1 MGTEPAN
8 AKEHDVTDPIV
19 QTTAGAV
26 RGRWR
31 SDEAGHA
38 SAAFLGIPFAEPPV
52 GPLRF
57 EAPVPHAAWEG
68 VRDAGEMGATP
79 QRRPY
84 AEVTSIP
91 EPSFPGDSTLN
102 VNVFTPSPEP
112 SAEPLPV
119 LVWIHGGGFIAGSP
133 ASPWYDGRAFNRD
146 GVVTVTVSYRLGFD
160 GFGWIPDAPS
170 NRGVRDWL
178 LALEWVR
185 ANVAS
190 FGGDPERVTIG
201 GQSAGGGAV
210 LHLLATEQ
218 AQHLFHRVL
227 AVSPSAPAVKAEVA
241 ERIARRM
248 AELVGVEPTKA
259 GFATVPDEDLR
270 DLFDRAASAG
280 SGPAEQVTALLAGSP
295 SGPMLDGE
303 LVPRPVAES
312 IARGIGADKALVL
325 GATDDEFS
333 GAFAPMR
340 DRLRFVPAR
349 MLLRRLGLPAPVR
362 GAYVRANLDVRA
374 RGVAAVAGRYVT
386 DVVFRAPALQVARNR
401 GSSPTWLYRFSWPSS
416 VSGLSD
422 HCLDVPF
429 WFDCLEEGSVPALAG
444 PSAPQALATELHG
457 RAVAFLASG
466 DPGWPAWNALV
477 PTDRVFDAVSFDETG
492 GYAGT
497 APLLDA

>member
-1 MGTEPAN
+1 M
-8 AKEHDVTDPIV
+8 TDPIV

-31 SDEAGHA
+31 TDEHGNA

-57 EAPVPHAAWEG
+57 EAPVPHAPWEG

-84 AEVTSIP
+84 AEVTAIP
-91 EPSFPGDSTLN
+91 EPSFPGVSTLN
-102 VNVFTPSPEP
+102 VNVFTPSPSPDTATEK
-112 SAEPLPV
+112 LPV

-170 NRGVRDWL
+170 NRGMRDWL

-190 FGGDPERVTIG
+190 FGGDPDRVTIA

-210 LHLLATEQ
+210 LHLLAMEQ

-227 AVSPSAPAVKAEVA
+227 AISPSAPAVPADAA

-259 GFATVPDEDLR
+259 GFATIADADLR
-270 DLFDRAASAG
+270 DLFDRAAADG
-280 SGPAEQVTALLAGSP
+280 GTGPLEQVKGMLAGSR
-295 SGPMLDGE
+295 SGPMLDGD
-303 LVPRPVAES
+303 LVPRPVAAS
-312 IARGIGADKALVL
+312 LALGVGADKPLVL
-325 GATDDEFS
+325 GATDEEFS

-340 DRLRFVPAR
+340 DLLRFLPVR
-349 MLLRRLGLPAPVR
+349 LLLRLLGVPAPVR

-374 RGVAAVAGRYVT
+374 RGVAATAGRYLT
-386 DVVFRAPALQVARNR
+386 DVVFRAPSHEAARNR
-401 GSSPTWLYRFSWPSS
+401 VGSLTWLYRFSWRSS
-416 VSGLSD
+416 VSGFAE
-422 HCLDVPF
+422 HCLDLPF
-429 WFDCLEEGSVPALAG
+429 WFDCLADESVPALAG

-457 RAVAFLASG
+457 RAVAFIASG
-466 DPGWPAWNALV
+466 DPGWPSWNALV
-477 PTDRVFDAVSFDETG
+477 QTDRVFDARSFDETG
-492 GYAGT
+492 GYAG
-497 APLLDA
+497 ASALLDA